1 MKVFRRGF
9 FLPNLC
15 AWDHFHSIAMETKGQ
30 TRPKPERCPLH
41 PYCLDSCSEMQQTHC
56 WQLHSWDQ
64 CLHTSP
70 PALQHRSSGLDLQS
84 NTISTSTKDSPLRFL
99 TRALGVRQQLQ
110 TCTKAMAGRIGKL
123 QLLFNKLQNY
133 VYVTVIWEREALLV
147 MIWIT
152 DRKKVKQIRLGVENN
167 LACGTFFS
175 AFIDNN
181 SKTFVSNCCTS
192 SKSTLW

>member
-1 MKVFRRGF
+1 
-9 FLPNLC
+9 
-15 AWDHFHSIAMETKGQ
+15 METKGQ
-30 TRPKPERCPLH
+30 TRPKPERCPLR

-64 CLHTSP
+64 CLHPSP

-99 TRALGVRQQLQ
+99 TRALGVRQLQ

-123 QLLFNKLQNY
+123 QLLFNKFQNY

-167 LACGTFFS
+167 LACGTFFA